1 MRFFLFCMKIFEYE
15 KLDDPFLKLHEYWND
30 SYSNVH
36 VLDKLENWGFH
47 VLFLKTTAEK
57 WPGGGIPM
65 CSDCILLSSLLFCNV
80 LVDVPVLVA

>member
-1 MRFFLFCMKIFEYE
+1 MNIEMIRTLTFTL
-15 KLDDPFLKLHEYWND
+15 
-30 SYSNVH
+30 ST
-36 VLDKLENWGFH
+36 KLENTGFH
-47 VLFLKTTAEK
+47 VLFLKKTAEK